1 MGASNLVCRAGDRRG
16 FSQISELSGSIGA
29 PAVLRR
35 ASRFGRCVRG
45 QLVACA
51 GMLAASTSSKNAPTS
66 ASRKQQLNPLVEGS
80 RPGAG
85 RTPAAARHASG
96 SSSRRR
102 ARFRRNLASRRT
114 AASFR
119 HCATAGSGLRGR
131 PGRFLRGALRSDAS
145 TGKKRTRV
153 RMIGTNDTYG
163 QAAQAAR
170 VTIFREENR
179 TRNPRSPDIRGP
191 APAAGQAIRPPP
203 VRGISSSAD
212 SRRCVRRARENSGRA
227 SRIPR
232 RVRPGR
238 DRATGGRGAGTH
250 AR

>member
-131 PGRFLRGALRSDAS
+131 PGRFLRGGAAIGCIDGKEADARTHDRYERYVRTS
-145 TGKKRTRV
+145 RAGRPRDYFSRGK
-153 RMIGTNDTYG
+153 
-163 QAAQAAR
+163 Q
-170 VTIFREENR
+170 
-179 TRNPRSPDIRGP
+179 NPKSSQPGHPGAGP
-191 APAAGQAIRPPP
+191 
-203 VRGISSSAD
+203 
-212 SRRCVRRARENSGRA
+212 
-227 SRIPR
+227 
-232 RVRPGR
+232 
-238 DRATGGRGAGTH
+238 GGRPSDTATSCARNFLQRRFATLRAASAGK
-250 AR
+250 